1 MTIPDSAV
9 NVLAGSESVST
20 VRRVFDRGLG
30 ADSVLLR
37 MLWADSRS
45 ETSPQRVGCGISRHH
60 SGKNAR
66 GAPQRAGWRAPLSR
80 PRPNF
85 VKVEPSSRFAPYGG
99 KKRSCYDW
107 PRGFETSKISKETNS
122 SLRPRSFSRTI
133 PVRTPQ
139 SASRTEESKVWMS
152 QPGGLTPGRT

>member
-9 NVLAGSESVST
+9 NARQGNMSALTGSQSVGVRAGALT
-20 VRRVFDRGLG
+20 
-30 ADSVLLR
+30 VLLR

-45 ETSPQRVGCGISRHH
+45 ETSPQRVGCGLPRESPANI
-60 SGKNAR
+60 AR

-85 VKVEPSSRFAPYGG
+85 FKVEPSSRFAPYGG

-139 SASRTEESKVWMS
+139 SASRTDNIFTACH
-152 QPGGLTPGRT
+152 GGG

>member
-9 NVLAGSESVST
+9 NVLAGSESVWP
-20 VRRVFDRGLG
+20 VRTVFDRGLG

-45 ETSPQRVGCGISRHH
+45 ETSPQRVGCGLPRESPANI
-60 SGKNAR
+60 AR

-85 VKVEPSSRFAPYGG
+85 VSVEPSSRFAPVGRA
-99 KKRSCYDW
+99 KKACYE
-107 PRGFETSKISKETNS
+107 PARGFETSKIGFYNIS
-122 SLRPRSFSRTI
+122 I
-133 PVRTPQ
+133 I
-139 SASRTEESKVWMS
+139 
-152 QPGGLTPGRT
+152 

>member
-66 GAPQRAGWRAPLSR
+66 GAPQRAGRRALSPVLDTLLSER
-80 PRPNF
+80 GDI
-85 VKVEPSSRFAPYGG
+85 EPVRSGFP
-99 KKRSCYDW
+99 KKRSL
-107 PRGFETSKISKETNS
+107 RGLAGFETPEIGRK
-122 SLRPRSFSRTI
+122 LR
-133 PVRTPQ
+133 
-139 SASRTEESKVWMS
+139 
-152 QPGGLTPGRT
+152 

>member
-1 MTIPDSAV
+1 M

-66 GAPQRAGWRAPLSR
+66 GAPQRAGRRALS
-80 PRPNF
+80 PVLEQNL
-85 VKVEPSSRFAPYGG
+85 PSGRALGPVRAGRLG
-99 KKRSCYDW
+99 KK
-107 PRGFETSKISKETNS
+107 
-122 SLRPRSFSRTI
+122 
-133 PVRTPQ
+133 
-139 SASRTEESKVWMS
+139 
-152 QPGGLTPGRT
+152 GLL

>member
-9 NVLAGSESVST
+9 NVLVGSESVST

-66 GAPQRAGWRAPLSR
+66 GAPQRAGRRALSPVLDTLLSER
-80 PRPNF
+80 GDI
-85 VKVEPSSRFAPYGG
+85 EPVRSGFP
-99 KKRSCYDW
+99 KKRS
-107 PRGFETSKISKETNS
+107 
-122 SLRPRSFSRTI
+122 
-133 PVRTPQ
+133 
-139 SASRTEESKVWMS
+139 AMS
-152 QPGGLTPGRT
+152 PPGGSKPRKLGLILFLVCRRLLFPARFRVERRNPRLERTTFALHVTGGAS

>member
-45 ETSPQRVGCGISRHH
+45 ETSPQRVGCGLPRESPANI
-60 SGKNAR
+60 AR
-66 GAPQRAGWRAPLSR
+66 GAPQRAGRRALS
-80 PRPNF
+80 PVLEQNP
-85 VKVEPSSRFAPYGG
+85 VLEQKCEPVRSGFP
-99 KKRSCYDW
+99 KKRS
-107 PRGFETSKISKETNS
+107 
-122 SLRPRSFSRTI
+122 
-133 PVRTPQ
+133 
-139 SASRTEESKVWMS
+139 AMS
-152 QPGGLTPGRT
+152 PPGGSKPRKLGLILFLVCRRLLFPARFRFERRNPRLERRCLDPDVTGVPP

>member
-9 NVLAGSESVST
+9 NVLAGSGSVST

-60 SGKNAR
+60 SGKIAR
-66 GAPQRAGWRAPLSR
+66 SARQRAGRRALSPVLEQILLSGLLIGPVR
-80 PRPNF
+80 SGFP
-85 VKVEPSSRFAPYGG
+85 
-99 KKRSCYDW
+99 KKRSL
-107 PRGFETSKISKETNS
+107 RGLAGFETPEIGRK
-122 SLRPRSFSRTI
+122 LR
-133 PVRTPQ
+133 
-139 SASRTEESKVWMS
+139 
-152 QPGGLTPGRT
+152 

>member
-9 NVLAGSESVST
+9 NVLAGSERGKP

-30 ADSVLLR
+30 PLAVLLR

-66 GAPQRAGWRAPLSR
+66 SARQRAGRRALSPVR
-80 PRPNF
+80 EQILSSVLLIEPVRSGFPKK
-85 VKVEPSSRFAPYGG
+85 KVCYEPA
-99 KKRSCYDW
+99 
-107 PRGFETSKISKETNS
+107 RGFETSKIEFNTIS
-122 SLRPRSFSRTI
+122 S
-133 PVRTPQ
+133 
-139 SASRTEESKVWMS
+139 M
-152 QPGGLTPGRT
+152 